1 MGTRVRSL
9 IRALVDLV
17 QFFYFLKMF
26 SRTATVVCPLQGQAR
41 GMATLRDINNRLK
54 AVTNIQKITKA
65 VKITSASKFAQA
77 ERALRPLRAYG
88 AGAQAF
94 YEKAEIEQDPAKK
107 KHLIVA
113 MSSDRGLCGG
123 IHSNIFKMIRSKIQA
138 QGDDIDVKIIAVGD
152 KQKGLLGRWFADK
165 IVGHF
170 IEVGRKPP
178 TFGDAASVAEQ
189 ILATDYE
196 FGELY
201 FNKFKSAIAYTT
213 TAMPIFSIDAVSTA
227 EKINLY
233 DSIDEDTVQ
242 SYSEFQLASKI
253 FYAFKEGTTSE
264 MIDSLTLLYNRK
276 RQGVITTELIE
287 IISGAAAL

>member
-138 QGDDIDVKIIAVGD
+138 QGDDIDVKIIA
-152 KQKGLLGRWFADK
+152 
-165 IVGHF
+165 HF

-264 MIDSLTLLYNRK
+264 ISARMSAMDNATKNAGEMIDSLTLLYNRK

-287 IISGAAAL
+287 IISGAAALE